1 VGRLRFMSRPYCLPL
16 LVVILALTACTG
28 EARSGQAILGQ
39 PENYSSVQDLIGS
52 QVFDREGTFVGIVQD
67 VLINNETGTVGYISL
82 KLKDLYLFGRA
93 NVLPYHSNLVLLP
106 WHWVRVN
113 ANPDNG
119 LTIQASLEAIYAA
132 PRLEPG
138 RAGLPDR
145 WNANIDRYWAQVK

>member
-1 VGRLRFMSRPYCLPL
+1 MSRIYCLPL
-16 LVVILALTACTG
+16 AFAVLALPACTG
-28 EARSGQAILGQ
+28 GSRPGQTILGQ
-39 PENYSSVQDLIGS
+39 PENYSSAQDLIGS
-52 QVFDREGTFVGIVQD
+52 QVFDREGMFVGIVQD
-67 VLINNETGTVGYISL
+67 VLINNETGAVGYVSL

-93 NVLPYHSNLVLLP
+93 NVLPYHSNVILLP

-119 LTIQASLEAIYAA
+119 LIIQASLQAIYAA

-145 WNANIDRYWAQVK
+145 WNASVDQYWAQVK